1 MLSSELCTP
10 SIKFLSPSN
19 CLILLLFTWFV
30 SSKCDVAHNDDGSC
44 KIFPPLFCFL
54 LDNPTYGKS
63 HYIQQISSK
72 RYRCPDIAF
81 IGRGNDFPLSP
92 HDRDCVSHILR
103 YYLFPLCSVMFWRSL
118 FVLLFFFL
126 RPLCV
131 LFSDSD
137 YPFLIFKLFFED
149 PTWLWNVEQP
159 TTTTKYCFFTLI
171 CA

>member
-10 SIKFLSPSN
+10 SIKFLSPPN

-30 SSKCDVAHNDDGSC
+30 SSICDVAHNDDGSC
-44 KIFPPLFCFL
+44 NIFPPLFCFL

-92 HDRDCVSHILR
+92 TRQG
-103 YYLFPLCSVMFWRSL
+103 LCITYTKVLLISIVQCTVL
-118 FVLLFFFL
+118 KIAVCTFVLFL
-126 RPLCV
+126 SAIVRSV
-131 LFSDSD
+131 LRFRLPFS
-137 YPFLIFKLFFED
+137 YI
-149 PTWLWNVEQP
+149 
-159 TTTTKYCFFTLI
+159 
-171 CA
+171 

>member
-1 MLSSELCTP
+1 MGRCCNEPHYIICAYSTRVQLSIFSQMLLSELCTP

-19 CLILLLFTWFV
+19 CLILLLFTRFV
-30 SSKCDVAHNDDGSC
+30 SSTCDVAHNDDGSC

-92 HDRDCVSHILR
+92 TRQG
-103 YYLFPLCSVMFWRSL
+103 LCITYVK
-118 FVLLFFFL
+118 VLLISPAL
-126 RPLCV
+126 PH
-131 LFSDSD
+131 
-137 YPFLIFKLFFED
+137 
-149 PTWLWNVEQP
+149 
-159 TTTTKYCFFTLI
+159 TTGTVYHI
-171 CA
+171 C